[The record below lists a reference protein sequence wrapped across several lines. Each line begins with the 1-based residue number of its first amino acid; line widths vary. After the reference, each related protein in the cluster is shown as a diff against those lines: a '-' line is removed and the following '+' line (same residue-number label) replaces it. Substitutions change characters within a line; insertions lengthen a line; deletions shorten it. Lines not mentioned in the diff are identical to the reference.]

1 MKKCLKDQDQVDDYT
16 NKSLAGRPDQ
26 NRRTTVSEPLT
37 LDLQIDVTYEH
48 IISW

>member
-1 MKKCLKDQDQVDDYT
+1 MKKCLKDQDQVDNYT

-26 NRRTTVSEPLT
+26 NRRTFVSEPLT

-48 IISW
+48 IIS